1 MDASVDSRVVMEMIR
16 LLISYTD
23 GKRLTT
29 TSIHKRLY
37 ELKRRLPDSNP
48 VKGHLPYYWFKAGA
62 FSEHVQEGITELG
75 NRRIVD
81 VEERKNYRLIK
92 LRTPHKRLIEHD
104 DVVESARQELQQ
116 IAKTTNRLSA
126 DQDIRIQ
133 YEKYAPTQF
142 YPKFRLDFMRGL
154 EEYRKRVGGR
164 DANPDGADRLA
175 KTLVEAT
182 ASLPILPMLDRFKRA
197 YFDFAYACE
206 RMLGR
211 AGQGGKKYAE
221 LVTRAN
227 DTSIM
232 VWDAFAY
239 GARIIEHDKAYDS
252 RVPGWQ
258 AKFDEEV
265 DKLILETGKFYL
277 DVVDAV
283 GAGDELEQPI
293 VSSDFV
299 DHVLGYRK
307 HKEIAYVKFSHVGE
321 QTWAAPDHVKELPE
335 YKTFMHEGHLD
346 WNLMKKLS
354 DPELKSL
361 MDCSMTD
368 HPVFVSYLDKPKTV
382 AYRMIRTATA
392 ARNTSALWRS
402 C

>member
-1 MDASVDSRVVMEMIR
+1 MDASVDSKVVMEMIR

-37 ELKRRLPDSNP
+37 ELKHRLPDSNP

-62 FSEHVQEGITELG
+62 FSEYVQEGITELE
-75 NRRIVD
+75 NRRIVE

-92 LRTPHKRLIEHD
+92 LRMAHKRLIEHD
-104 DVVESARQELQQ
+104 DAVESARQELQQ

-126 DQDIRIQ
+126 EQDIRMQ

-154 EEYRKRVGGR
+154 EEHRKGFEGR
-164 DANPDGADRLA
+164 DPDVANRLA
-175 KTLVEAT
+175 KMLVEAT

-211 AGQGGKKYAE
+211 SGQGGKKYAE

-227 DTSIM
+227 DTSVV
-232 VWDAFAY
+232 VWNAFAY
-239 GARIIEHDKAYDS
+239 GARIIKHDKAYES

-277 DVVDAV
+277 DVVRAV

-293 VSSDFV
+293 LSGEFV
-299 DHVLGYRK
+299 DYVLGYRK
-307 HKEIAYVKFSHVGE
+307 HKEIAYVKFSHVDK
-321 QTWAAPDHVKELPE
+321 QTWVAPDHVKELPE

-354 DPELKSL
+354 DQDLKSL

-368 HPVFVSYLDKPKTV
+368 HPIFVSYSDKPKTV
-382 AYRMIRTATA
+382 AYRMIRTATV
-392 ARNTSALWRS
+392 ARNTMVF
-402 C
+402 

>member
-1 MDASVDSRVVMEMIR
+1 MDASVDSKVVMEMIR

-37 ELKRRLPDSNP
+37 ELKRRLPDNNP
-48 VKGHLPYYWFKAGA
+48 VKGHLPYYWFRAGA
-62 FSEHVQEGITELG
+62 FSEYVQEGITELE
-75 NRRIVD
+75 NQRIVE

-92 LRTPHKRLIEHD
+92 LRIEHKRLIEHD
-104 DVVESARQELQQ
+104 DAVESARQELQQ
-116 IAKTTNRLSA
+116 IAKTTNRRSA
-126 DQDIRIQ
+126 DQDMRIQ

-142 YPKFRLDFMRGL
+142 YPKFRLDFMREL
-154 EEYRKRVGGR
+154 EEHRKAVRGR
-164 DANPDGADRLA
+164 DMDPDRADRLA
-175 KTLVEAT
+175 KMLVEAT

-197 YFDFAYACE
+197 YFDFAYAGE

-211 AGQGGKKYAE
+211 SRQVGKKYAE
-221 LVTRAN
+221 LVTKAN

-232 VWDAFAY
+232 VWKAFAY
-239 GARIIEHDKAYDS
+239 GARIINHDKAYDS
-252 RVPGWQ
+252 HVPSWQ

-265 DKLILETGKFYL
+265 DKLILKTGKFYL

-293 VSSDFV
+293 ISGEFV
-299 DHVLGYRK
+299 DYVLGYRK
-307 HKEIAYVKFSHVGE
+307 RKEIAYVKFSHISE
-321 QTWAAPDHVKELPE
+321 QTWVAPDHVKELPE
-335 YKTFMHEGHLD
+335 YKTFMKEGHLD

-354 DPELKSL
+354 DLELKSL

-368 HPVFVSYLDKPKTV
+368 HPVFVSYSDKPKTV
-382 AYRMIRTATA
+382 AYRMIRTATV
-392 ARNTSALWRS
+392 ARNTNVL
-402 C
+402 